1 MRRIMLAALAL
12 VASTVASIGLA
23 PAAQEVGE
31 SEFRKAV
38 IQMDPG
44 RRELMQD
51 IETLIACLSTWSPG
65 KGKGDN
71 AVSIAHTGPDRY
83 TLSVTLRSPTNMYFE
98 MTREYDAPVA
108 ILRRVE
114 YLFPERNA
122 FQQITDAETKREVLH
137 SACPRL

>member
-1 MRRIMLAALAL
+1 MPRIMAAALVLMAWTGM
-12 VASTVASIGLA
+12 ASAA
-23 PAAQEVGE
+23 PQQVSEA
-31 SEFRKAV
+31 EFRKAL

-51 IETLIACLSTWSPG
+51 IETLIGCLSRWSPG
-65 KGKGDN
+65 EGTRDN
-71 AVSIAHTGPDRY
+71 KVSITRTGPDRF
-83 TLSVTLRSPTNMYFE
+83 TVSATLRSPTNMYFE

-114 YLFPERNA
+114 YLFPERRA
-122 FQQITDAETKREVLH
+122 FQQITDAETKRELLH